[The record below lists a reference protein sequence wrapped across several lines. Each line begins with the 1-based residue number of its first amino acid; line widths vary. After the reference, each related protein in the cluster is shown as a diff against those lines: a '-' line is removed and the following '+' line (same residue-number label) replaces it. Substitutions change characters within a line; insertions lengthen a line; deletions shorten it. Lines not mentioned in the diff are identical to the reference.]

1 MCTVQSSI
9 QQCALSPSFWNIER
23 LCLNS
28 TFVSATTYKINFRTG
43 QLVAYLDHL
52 GDHVHLTEEECQ
64 LTTSSSGRCWL
75 SNVLIDRFSTTP
87 KLISGNYIWTWDNN
101 IHVLYTDLCPK
112 SSSFHYHRQSIETV
126 DCVDPG
132 ELWDLCA
139 PVLIESMR
147 SQCCSC
153 PMGGSSGQPSNPVRP
168 RIQEGLKL
176 TLLISHNHNPR
187 SSAFLED
194 NYPAYYP
201 AQLFAVHSNQNKTS
215 IYFNSHNQR
224 NSTRTP
230 DALDTSHTP
239 GVSDM
244 ADSPNAPC
252 LCIWYTLY
260 SWCT

>member
-43 QLVAYLDHL
+43 LLVAYLDHL

-75 SNVLIDRFSTTP
+75 SNVLIDRFLTTP

-126 DCVDPG
+126 DCGDPG
-132 ELWDLCA
+132 ELWDCCTGFDRIYALPMLLLSSPLASPQILCA
-139 PVLIESMR
+139 PASRKGWNSLCWSPTTTIH
-147 SQCCSC
+147 
-153 PMGGSSGQPSNPVRP
+153 NPVHS
-168 RIQEGLKL
+168 
-176 TLLISHNHNPR
+176 LIR
-187 SSAFLED
+187 
-194 NYPAYYP
+194 
-201 AQLFAVHSNQNKTS
+201 
-215 IYFNSHNQR
+215 
-224 NSTRTP
+224 
-230 DALDTSHTP
+230 
-239 GVSDM
+239 
-244 ADSPNAPC
+244 
-252 LCIWYTLY
+252 
-260 SWCT
+260 